1 MERLVAD
8 RFTGAMNTLR
18 LTVLLAATVTT
29 GWMVGLY
36 WSFSIAVMPGLAR
49 ADDRTFVTGMQGI
62 NRAILNGWFALGFGG
77 SLVLLALGV
86 ALHVPDDQHA
96 ALPGLIVALVLYV
109 VTLVVTFGFN
119 VPLNDAIDAAGRP
132 DAVADLGAVRER
144 FEQSWVRWN
153 LVRTLASTG
162 AVLALGQALVMYGR
176 TTA

>member
-1 MERLVAD
+1 MERLVAG

-77 SLVLLALGV
+77 TWSCSRSAS
-86 ALHVPDDQHA
+86 PC
-96 ALPGLIVALVLYV
+96 
-109 VTLVVTFGFN
+109 TF
-119 VPLNDAIDAAGRP
+119 
-132 DAVADLGAVRER
+132 
-144 FEQSWVRWN
+144 
-153 LVRTLASTG
+153 
-162 AVLALGQALVMYGR
+162 R
-176 TTA
+176 TTSTRRCPG